1 MKFLTLIEYFDRL
14 EATTER
20 LKMFE
25 ILAALF
31 RCADENEIDM
41 IIYFTQEQLRPS
53 FYALEIGMSETLLMR
68 AIADAADRGVSDVQ
82 QHFKSSG
89 DLGKTAEAFLRNQSD
104 ATLDVRSVY
113 SQLRELA
120 EISGEGSV
128 DKKVTV
134 LSNLLKSATP
144 SEAKYISRFVVGRM
158 RLGAGNATILEG
170 LILATTGD
178 QRAHDVNQVTKL
190 KEQATALHNLSTEL
204 KNKAKAIE
212 QEYKSRERNH
222 KAILERGFNLR
233 SDLGQIGRILLTEGI
248 DGIKNIRPTAGLPI
262 RMALCERISTPE
274 DVIKKIGRC
283 SIETKLDGFR
293 CQVHKFDGKVEIF
306 SRNLERTTS
315 MFPEIVEATQT
326 SINAESVIFEGEA
339 LSYDDLTGE
348 LQPFQVTIQRKRKHG
363 IKEAATDIP
372 LRLFAFDLL
381 YKDNKD
387 WTDQPYSDRRK
398 KLGSLIKPNQ
408 VIELCHAE
416 ETGDPQELAR
426 IFQSAIDRGAEGIVA
441 KRLDGTY
448 KAGARDFNWIK
459 LKRSYKGA
467 LSDTVDV
474 CLIGYFKGR
483 GVRAAFGIGAVLAA
497 VYDRNTDTF
506 KTVSRV
512 GSGFSQEQW
521 TQLRRILDANA
532 SASTPPR
539 VDSTITPDAW
549 VHPTTVVTVRADE
562 ITRSAMHTCGK
573 DKHGLGY
580 ALRFPRAQGL
590 IRTDKNPEDAT
601 TVAEIITLYDH
612 QKQITAS

>member
-1 MKFLTLIEYFDRL
+1 MNFLALIEYFDRL

-25 ILAALF
+25 ILADLF
-31 RCADENEIDM
+31 RRADENEIDR

-68 AIADAADRGVSDVQ
+68 AIANAADQDVSYVQ

-89 DLGKTAEAFLRNQSD
+89 DLGRTAEALLCNQSG
-104 ATLDVRSVY
+104 ANLDVLSVY
-113 SQLRELA
+113 SQLHELA
-120 EISGEGSV
+120 EIAGEGSV
-128 DKKVTV
+128 DKKVTL

-158 RLGAGNATILEG
+158 RLGVGNATILEG
-170 LILATTGD
+170 LRLATTGEQKAKD
-178 QRAHDVNQVTKL
+178 IAEVAKL
-190 KEQATALHNLSTEL
+190 KAQAAEL
-204 KNKAKAIE
+204 KNEAKALE
-212 QEYKSRERNH
+212 QAAKALEEEHKSRERNH
-222 KAILERGFNLR
+222 KAILESGFNLR
-233 SDLGQIGRILLTEGI
+233 SDLGQIGRILRTEGI
-248 DGIKNIRPTAGLPI
+248 DGIQDIRPTAGLPI
-262 RMALCERISTPE
+262 RMALCERTSTPE

-293 CQVHKFDGKVEIF
+293 CQVHKFDGRVEIF

-315 MFPEIVEATQT
+315 MFPEIVEATHT
-326 SINAESVIFEGEA
+326 SINAERVIFEGEA

-363 IKEAATDIP
+363 IEEAATDIP

-381 YKDNKD
+381 YEDNKD
-387 WTDQPYSDRRK
+387 WTDRPYSDRRK
-398 KLGSLIKPNQ
+398 QLGSLIKPNQ

-416 ETGDPQELAR
+416 ETDDPQELAR
-426 IFQSAIDRGAEGIVA
+426 IFQSAIDSGAEGVVA
-441 KRLDGTY
+441 KRLNGPY

-497 VYDRNTDTF
+497 VYDPNTDTF

-521 TQLRRILDANA
+521 TQLRHTLDANA
-532 SASTPPR
+532 SVSTPPR
-539 VDSTITPDAW
+539 VDSTITPDVW

-612 QKQITAS
+612 QKQITIS